1 MFSERSLVLLRGFPG
16 DSVIKNTPANTE
28 DASLIL
34 GSGKSPGGAKGNP
47 LWYFCLENSMDRG
60 AWWAI
65 VHGATKELDMTEQLS
80 THVCTALKDLII
92 PET

>member
-1 MFSERSLVLLRGFPG
+1 MFSERSLVLLRGFSG

-28 DASLIL
+28 DSSLIL
-34 GSGKSPGGAKGNP
+34 GLRKSPGGGNGNP
-47 LWYFCLENSMDRG
+47 LWYFFLENSMDRG